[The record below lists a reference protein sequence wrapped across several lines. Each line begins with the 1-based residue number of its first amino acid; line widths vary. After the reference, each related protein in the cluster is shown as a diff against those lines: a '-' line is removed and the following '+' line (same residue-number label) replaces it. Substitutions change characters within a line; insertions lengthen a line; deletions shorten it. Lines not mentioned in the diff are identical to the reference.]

1 MSRTLYIIDNIPA
14 YNRIGGEWELIVPHL
29 SPLLKDCEVHY
40 LGHSKFIERLDY
52 ISYLNFQSTIQNN
65 TVNILPKIKNDDII
79 LFTDIRSDL
88 VLRVKEYLII
98 NSLSCPI
105 IAFWNDGLWNIGGM
119 FGRRFKEA
127 GKKAYIVSFERYLNA
142 TADYVYVTN
151 NVHRA
156 NMSTEYK
163 LYNTKIL
170 PLPFS
175 LLEDVYKEMD
185 FSNIKTPD
193 IVYNSKEGLY
203 TSSKHIARL
212 FDVFQND
219 LKMYRIIDLNM
230 AGTDRQRS
238 EYILARTMVTISLQN
253 PNLNPIDMYH
263 ATLLKSLPIAFNN
276 RMLDELGIDFI
287 TLPKIIITEPFLN
300 YVRNRHILMD
310 KILDYIENPETNYNK
325 IKEQFKPH
333 YSYEPFVNLINSI

>member
-1 MSRTLYIIDNIPA
+1 MNRTLYIIDNIPA

-29 SPLLKDCEVHY
+29 KPLLRDCDIVY
-40 LGHSKFIERLDY
+40 IGTNKYIERLDY
-52 ISYLNFQSTIQNN
+52 ISYLNFQSLIQSI
-65 TVNILPKIKNDDII
+65 TVKELPNVKNDDII

-105 IAFWNDGLWNIGGM
+105 IAFWNDGLWNLGGM
-119 FGRRFKEA
+119 FGKRFKES

-142 TADYVYVTN
+142 TADYTFVTN
-151 NVHRA
+151 NTHRA

-163 LYNTKIL
+163 LVNTKMM

-175 LLEDVYKEMD
+175 LLEGVYKDID

-193 IVYNSKEGLY
+193 IAYNSKEGVH
-203 TSSKHIARL
+203 SNSQHISRL

-219 LKMYRIIDLNM
+219 MKLYRIIDLNQ
-230 AGTDRQRS
+230 AGTDRART
-238 EYILARTMVTISLQN
+238 EHILSRTMVTISLQN
-253 PNLNPIDMYH
+253 PNLNPVDMYH
-263 ATLLKSLPIAFNN
+263 ATLLRSLPVAFNN
-276 RMLDELGIDFI
+276 RMLDEMGIDI

-300 YVRNRHILMD
+300 YVRNRHILID
-310 KILDYIENPETNYNK
+310 KITDYIENPEINYNI